1 MSTTGN
7 GLLAKAVII
16 KELMGN
22 PKTVDELAD
31 IAGIHPQTARNFLH
45 ALHTVGLLGVTLN
58 DTGTRPVYFLQV
70 RRGND

>member
-1 MSTTGN
+1 
-7 GLLAKAVII
+7 
-16 KELMGN
+16 MGN